1 MVLYCISLPYGTV
14 LYLTTAWGVGRWAWC
29 VVCGVRRYRL
39 SFPDRW
45 RSTLSPSGLDSRMSD
60 LNDFFARF
68 MQWTVTLEAASHA
81 GGSDLHKLFQMV
93 CAPL

>member
-1 MVLYCISLPYGTV
+1 
-14 LYLTTAWGVGRWAWC
+14 
-29 VVCGVRRYRL
+29 
-39 SFPDRW
+39 
-45 RSTLSPSGLDSRMSD
+45 MSD